1 MVLFIAFWNV
11 VLPIIL
17 ADAPAA
23 VPQGGWTKAELQR
36 RLEAPIDIDVRE
48 VPFCQ
53 FFDNLGH
60 LAGLPL
66 VLDAEELKNSG
77 IALDEAVGIRLEGIS
92 LRSVLRLIAKQ
103 CHCGFV
109 VQDESILITS
119 HRKALGANVRR
130 VHPIY
135 DLLTTVEAAGKPW
148 QTEMP
153 EWLAR
158 LIEETIEPAV
168 WKGSGDSTIAFNARD
183 RTLDVFAPQDCQEQV
198 TQLLDALRLLP
209 SSMNLDE
216 W

>member
-77 IALDEAVGIRLEGIS
+77 IALDEAVGIRLD
-92 LRSVLRLIAKQ
+92 RKSV
-103 CHCGFV
+103 V
-109 VQDESILITS
+109 
-119 HRKALGANVRR
+119 
-130 VHPIY
+130 
-135 DLLTTVEAAGKPW
+135 
-148 QTEMP
+148 
-153 EWLAR
+153 
-158 LIEETIEPAV
+158 
-168 WKGSGDSTIAFNARD
+168 
-183 RTLDVFAPQDCQEQV
+183 
-198 TQLLDALRLLP
+198 
-209 SSMNLDE
+209 
-216 W
+216 